1 MSRAEIERWLRA
13 NGWYIAAGGAI
24 LVVGTGALVGYF
36 YGGAIVACAGRCGS
50 LLLQNLAAFL
60 DKVPVAISWGRLS
73 IYFGAAAI
81 ERAKH

>member
-1 MSRAEIERWLRA
+1 MTRAEIEKWLRA

-24 LVVGTGALVGYF
+24 LVVATGALVGYI
-36 YGGAIVACAGRCGS
+36 YGGAIVACAGKCGS

-60 DKVPVAISWGRLS
+60 NKVPVAITGWGLGV
-73 IYFGAAAI
+73 YFGAAAI